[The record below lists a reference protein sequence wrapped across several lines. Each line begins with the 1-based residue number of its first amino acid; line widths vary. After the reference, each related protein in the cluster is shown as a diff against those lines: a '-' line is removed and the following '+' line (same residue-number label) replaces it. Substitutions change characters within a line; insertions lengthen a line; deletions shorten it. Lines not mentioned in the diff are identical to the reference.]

1 MITHRAA
8 PFYFGLA
15 KLRQVK
21 CFRVHYHETKFIVAP
36 SISDYFHLFEKRKIF
51 TCYNFCILSSASRY
65 FFFFLIEV
73 NTLRPIFEEI
83 ENSKLRWYFFFS
95 LLLSRDFASKIFR
108 CIRITI
114 KIKRNQTQNNVWKKK
129 NWRTQTSNIDIF
141 GEFRANHE
149 LM

>member
-65 FFFFLIEV
+65 FFFFLNRGKYTSPNFRGNRE
-73 NTLRPIFEEI
+73 FETSMI
-83 ENSKLRWYFFFS
+83 FFFLSPSFARFRVKDFS
-95 LLLSRDFASKIFR
+95 LHSHHVA
-108 CIRITI
+108 
-114 KIKRNQTQNNVWKKK
+114 IKRKVMYGKKK

>member
-83 ENSKLRWYFFFS
+83 ENSKLRWYFFS
-95 LLLSRDFASKIFR
+95 LSFFRAISRQRFFAAFASR
-108 CIRITI
+108 C
-114 KIKRNQTQNNVWKKK
+114 NQTQSNVWKKK
-129 NWRTQTSNIDIF
+129 KIEEHRHRTSIF
-141 GEFRANHE
+141 LASSE
-149 LM
+149 LITN

>member
-83 ENSKLRWYFFFS
+83 ENSKLRWYFFSLSPSFARFRVKDFS
-95 LLLSRDFASKIFR
+95 LHSHHVP
-108 CIRITI
+108 
-114 KIKRNQTQNNVWKKK
+114 IKRKIMYGKKK

>member
-83 ENSKLRWYFFFS
+83 ENSKLRWYFFS
-95 LLLSRDFASKIFR
+95 LSFFRAISRQRFFAAFASR
-108 CIRITI
+108 S
-114 KIKRNQTQNNVWKKK
+114 NQTQSNVWKKK

>member
-51 TCYNFCILSSASRY
+51 TYIIFVYSLLLRGI
-65 FFFFLIEV
+65 FFFLIEV

-83 ENSKLRWYFFFS
+83 ENSKLRWYFFS
-95 LLLSRDFASKIFR
+95 LSFFRAISRQRFFAAFASR
-108 CIRITI
+108 C
-114 KIKRNQTQNNVWKKK
+114 NQTQSNVWKKK

>member
-83 ENSKLRWYFFFS
+83 ENSKLRWYFFS
-95 LLLSRDFASKIFR
+95 LSFFRAISRQRFFAAFASR
-108 CIRITI
+108 S
-114 KIKRNQTQNNVWKKK
+114 NQTQSNVWKKK
-129 NWRTQTSNIDIF
+129 IEEHRHRTSIF
-141 GEFRANHE
+141 LASSE
-149 LM
+149 LITN